1 MDAEV
6 ATQIYLVYIGKATKN
21 LNSRLGGRIDSYLAH
36 KEGNP
41 HSDSKTM
48 MCPAEKCAIED
59 GELIAVSYATIPV
72 GSYPKDWEAELIHQY
87 VLQHGIKPGYKSKK
101 GNWCRGNYQQP
112 YRSSYPP
119 EGDLTWS
126 TFSEYSTLLKT
137 QIPPEPGVYR
147 ITISL
152 SRTAD
157 S

>member
-6 ATQIYLVYIGKATKN
+6 ATQIYPVYIGKATKN

-59 GELIAVSYATIPV
+59 GELITVSYATIPV

-87 VLQHGIKPGYKSKK
+87 VLQHQALQANFLCLVCTDLSL
-101 GNWCRGNYQQP
+101 
-112 YRSSYPP
+112 RSFVLQHLALQSLILEYVYPLVVLLSY
-119 EGDLTWS
+119 
-126 TFSEYSTLLKT
+126 
-137 QIPPEPGVYR
+137 
-147 ITISL
+147 
-152 SRTAD
+152 
-157 S
+157 